1 MHSTRSDRQGA
12 RVAVVGAVGVPGDPR
27 GEWFVE
33 AAATV
38 RHPATRW
45 ELFDDRGGAGDA
57 VSVAEEVVADGGFTA
72 VVAALPEEES
82 AERSEAA
89 LRLYRKA
96 GLPVLLPLA
105 TGPGPAAASDDTVL
119 RLYPPDG
126 GQVAAITRVCEERG
140 LRRLAVLHDGGE
152 RGRRLAERL
161 IARTAGTGAGGVTEA
176 VAGTVS
182 EAVTGTVSEGDS
194 TEPVAEA
201 YEEWPPGESPG
212 AVVLCGTPAGMAGL
226 LRRAPSAPQ
235 QLVILTDDCDLP
247 ASGRTVVVAR
257 PVGGGATRVAAA
269 FVALG
274 GALAKHPERR
284 GAALLDTVRG
294 ELAVPTGPRGD
305 TPRHGWQVRPR
316 RPLSRPSG
324 PATAE
329 HHDFAVLGGG
339 MVGRAAAAELAEAG
353 ASVVLVDDGTPGS
366 SASAVSGGLVRA
378 FELDEGE
385 RNLACEAFLALW
397 GRPELATAHGFRRTG
412 ALVLLG
418 PADVEKA
425 AVSVTELNKLGVSAE
440 MVSVSGL
447 HTRWPDL
454 RTAGLAGAVWEPGAG
469 YVRGPVAMA
478 ALLDRARL
486 AGVRVLPR
494 HRVDSLTA
502 DAGGTAVLTWSAA
515 GEGDRGDDRE
525 SDRAAAH
532 GDDRAGDRSAAHGEL
547 RADVALVAAG
557 CATPSLLGDRWPADR
572 PAASKLIRYG
582 IFELG
587 GRRLPTIVDG
597 VTGSWARPD
606 GVDGLLAGF
615 PLAAP
620 WNAPAGPATIPDDQQ
635 VRWIRDGLSPRLPFL
650 AEASLLT
657 GSSGTDLFVDG
668 GLPALGPLPGL
679 PHTVVAAGW
688 SGAGFKTAP
697 AAARRA
703 ATAAVQLLEGQRNR
717 RT

>member
-72 VVAALPEEES
+72 VVAGLPEEES

-105 TGPGPAAASDDTVL
+105 TGPGPAAASDGTVL
-119 RLYPPDG
+119 RMYPPDG
-126 GQVAAITRVCEERG
+126 GQVATITRVCEERG

-161 IARTAGTGAGGVTEA
+161 IGRTAGGVTEA
-176 VAGTVS
+176 GTVS
-182 EAVTGTVSEGDS
+182 VSVSEGGS
-194 TEPVAEA
+194 TELVAEA

-212 AVVLCGTPAGMAGL
+212 AVVLCGTPSGMADL

-247 ASGRTVVVAR
+247 ASDRTVVVAR

-274 GALAKHPERR
+274 GALAKYPERR

-294 ELAVPTGPRGD
+294 ELAVPTGPQGD

-329 HHDFAVLGGG
+329 HHEFAVLGGG

-425 AVSVTELNKLGVSAE
+425 AVSVTELNKLGISAE

-447 HTRWPDL
+447 HSRWPDL

-502 DAGGTAVLTWSAA
+502 DADGTAVLTWSAV
-515 GEGDRGDDRE
+515 GEGDRGDDRD
-525 SDRAAAH
+525 SDRA
-532 GDDRAGDRSAAHGEL
+532 AAHGEL

-606 GVDGLLAGF
+606 GADGLLAGF

-679 PHTVVAAGW
+679 PRTVVAAGW

-703 ATAAVQLLEGQRNR
+703 ATAAVQLLEGRRNR

>member
-12 RVAVVGAVGVPGDPR
+12 RVAVVGVVGVPGDPR

-38 RHPATRW
+38 RHPGTRW

-57 VSVAEEVVADGGFTA
+57 VSVAEGVVADGGFSA
-72 VVAALPEEES
+72 VVAGLPEEES

-119 RLYPPDG
+119 RMYPADR

-161 IARTAGTGAGGVTEA
+161 IGRTAGAGGVTGAVTGGVTGAGGVAEA
-176 VAGTVS
+176 
-182 EAVTGTVSEGDS
+182 DS
-194 TEPVAEA
+194 TELVAEA

-212 AVVLCGTPAGMAGL
+212 AVVLCGTPSGMADL
-226 LRRAPSAPQ
+226 LRGAPAAPH

-247 ASGRTVVVAR
+247 ASDRTVVVAR

-284 GAALLDTVRG
+284 GAALLETVRG

-305 TPRHGWQVRPR
+305 IPQHGWQVRPR

-324 PATAE
+324 PATAG
-329 HHDFAVLGGG
+329 HHEFAVLGGG

-418 PADVEKA
+418 PADVAKA
-425 AVSVTELNKLGVSAE
+425 AVSVSELNKLGVSAE

-447 HTRWPDL
+447 RSRWPDL

-502 DAGGTAVLTWSAA
+502 DTDGTAVLTWSAV
-515 GEGDRGDDRE
+515 GEGDRGDDRDSDRD

-532 GDDRAGDRSAAHGEL
+532 GEL
-547 RADVALVAAG
+547 RVDVALVAAG

-587 GRRLPTIVDG
+587 GRRLPTVVDG

-620 WNAPAGPATIPDDQQ
+620 WNAPAAPATIPDDRQ